1 MKGKYTGLFVIAK
14 RDRPIEQEILSLNI
28 KLYVKYSLHLL
39 IYS

>member
-1 MKGKYTGLFVIAK
+1 MKGKYTGLFVIAAC
-14 RDRPIEQEILSLNI
+14 PIEQEILSLNI